1 MYSTIP
7 GDKVKQNNPGHE
19 ELERLISLQGSE
31 AVMRNRFQD
40 INFALFKISNAINV
54 TLNRD
59 DLFKSI
65 HLALSPILDT
75 GNFYIALYDS
85 SNDSLSF
92 PYIVDSVDED
102 YPPVIE
108 VSKTASLTAEVIRSG
123 SPLMIT
129 KTEILRQR
137 EESLFKVPACIPS
150 EIWLG
155 VPLKTRGEIIGVMA
169 VQHYTDPQCYD
180 QTDLSV
186 MASVADQVA
195 IALDRKRKEEE
206 LLESEARFRRMVTT
220 ANEGIISLNA
230 DWQITYTNAHL
241 DEMLGYNTWELLGKS
256 IETILWE
263 GDLVDFQKRK
273 QERQQGTNSK
283 FERKFQTKQGL
294 DLCTIVSATAIFNSN
309 GEFAGSFGM
318 ITDITALKRTEEQ
331 LNQKLSE
338 LNQALDQVKT
348 LKGILPICMSC
359 KKIRDDQGYWEQVE
373 VYVRDHTE
381 AEFSHGICP
390 SCIKELYPGFAPGP
404 YEEESK

>member
-1 MYSTIP
+1 MYATTP
-7 GDKVKQNNPGHE
+7 GGDEVKQNKPANE

-31 AVMRNRFQD
+31 AVKRKRCQD
-40 INFALFKISNAINV
+40 INFALFKISNAVNV

-75 GNFYIALYDS
+75 DNFYIALYSS

-92 PYIVDSVDED
+92 PYIVDSVDEN

-123 SPLMIT
+123 NPLMIT
-129 KTEILRQR
+129 KAEILRQR
-137 EESLFKVPACIPS
+137 EESPFQIPGCKPS

-169 VQHYTDPQCYD
+169 VQHYTDPHCYD

-186 MASVADQVA
+186 MVSVAEQVA
-195 IALDRKRKEEE
+195 IALDRKCKEEE
-206 LLESEARFRRMVTT
+206 LLASEARFRRMVTT
-220 ANEGIISLNA
+220 ANEGILSLNA
-230 DWQITYTNAHL
+230 DWQITYTNSHL
-241 DEMLGYNTWELLGKS
+241 DEMLGYNHGELLGKPL
-256 IETILWE
+256 EDVLWE

-273 QERQQGTNSK
+273 QDRKQGINSK
-283 FERKFQTKQGL
+283 FERKFRTKQGFE
-294 DLCTIVSATAIFNSN
+294 LCTIVSATAIFNGN
-309 GEFAGSFGM
+309 GEFGGSFGM
-318 ITDITALKRTEEQ
+318 ITDITALKRTEEK
-331 LNQKLSE
+331 LNQKLTE

-390 SCIKELYPGFAPGP
+390 SCINELYPDLASGLT
-404 YEEESK
+404 KKK